1 MYYWLCSFHTLERQH
16 EKTTPINAFI
26 NLMDNYILPR
36 KQAIT
41 VFFAFA
47 FGYFLSC
54 LLRAITATLSPVL
67 TLEFELM
74 AADLGLLAGGYFLGF
89 ASMQIPLGYLLDKFG
104 PKKIVSSFLL
114 IAFIGTVSFAL
125 AQSFSGL
132 LVSRILIGVG
142 AGACLMAPLTGYR
155 IWFAENQQQR
165 VNSWM
170 LMIAS
175 LGFLSSTL
183 PVQLLLPTLGW
194 RWIFG
199 GTAAL
204 ILISIILILA
214 IIPKWNHQKDESLE
228 NQLKS
233 GSLADVWKNKFFI
246 SVIPMGLFNYGG
258 LMAIQTLWAGPW
270 MIRVAGYT
278 PLESATG
285 LFWIN
290 ITMLVSFFLWGYFLP
305 RITNLGF
312 SALKILTVGLPISFL
327 VMLFIIIL
335 GSKAGAFYIT
345 LFILSSIFLSVIQPA
360 VGLSFQ
366 SHLAGKALTSF
377 NLLIFLGAFIMQW
390 FIGLVIDLVKSF
402 GYTEIIG
409 FKTAFSV
416 FLLLSLTSYIFFL
429 IINKNHIFFKIKN
442 M

>member
-1 MYYWLCSFHTLERQH
+1 ME
-16 EKTTPINAFI
+16 
-26 NLMDNYILPR
+26 NYILPKR
-36 KQAIT
+36 QAIT
-41 VFFAFA
+41 VFFVFA

-114 IAFIGTVSFAL
+114 IAFIGTVFFAL
-125 AQSFSGL
+125 AQNFSGL

-142 AGACLMAPLTGYR
+142 VSACLMAPLTGYR

-165 VNSWM
+165 ANSWM

-183 PVQLLLPTLGW
+183 PIQLLLPAFGW

-199 GTAAL
+199 GIAAL
-204 ILISIILILA
+204 ILISIFLMLA
-214 IIPKWNHQKDESLE
+214 FIPKWDHQKNESLD
-228 NQLKS
+228 NQTSK

-270 MIRVAGYT
+270 MVRVAGYT
-278 PLESATG
+278 PIESATG

-290 ITMLVSFFLWGYFLP
+290 ITMLISFFLWGYFLP
-305 RITNLGF
+305 KITNLGF
-312 SALKILTVGLPISFL
+312 SALKILKLGLPVSFL
-327 VMLFIIIL
+327 IMLMIIIL

-345 LFILSSIFLSVIQPA
+345 LFILSSIFLSVTQPA
-360 VGLSFQ
+360 VGLSFA

-377 NLLIFLGAFIMQW
+377 NLLIFLGTFIMQW
-390 FIGLVIDLVKSF
+390 VMGLVIDLVKTF

-409 FKTAFSV
+409 FKAAFSF
-416 FLLLSLTSYIFFL
+416 FLFLSLISYIFFL
-429 IINKNHIFFKIKN
+429 IINKKS
-442 M
+442 

>member
-1 MYYWLCSFHTLERQH
+1 ME
-16 EKTTPINAFI
+16 
-26 NLMDNYILPR
+26 NYILPKR
-36 KQAIT
+36 QAIT
-41 VFFAFA
+41 VFFVFA

-114 IAFIGTVSFAL
+114 IAFIGTLSFAL

-132 LVSRILIGVG
+132 LISRILIGVG
-142 AGACLMAPLTGYR
+142 VSACLMAPLTGYR

-165 VNSWM
+165 ANSWM

-183 PVQLLLPTLGW
+183 PVQLLLPSLGW
-194 RWIFG
+194 RWLFG
-199 GTAAL
+199 GIAGL
-204 ILISIILILA
+204 ILISIFLMLA
-214 IIPKWNHQKDESLE
+214 FIPKWDHQKDESLE
-228 NQLKS
+228 NPARQ
-233 GSLADVWKNKFFI
+233 GSLSDVWKNKFFI

-312 SALKILTVGLPISFL
+312 SALKILKFGLPVSFL
-327 VMLFIIIL
+327 VMLTIIIL

-345 LFILSSIFLSVIQPA
+345 LFILSSIFLSVTQPA

-377 NLLIFLGAFIMQW
+377 NLLIFLGTFIMQW
-390 FIGLVIDLVKSF
+390 VMGLVIDLVKNS
-402 GYTEIIG
+402 GYTEITG
-409 FKTAFSV
+409 FKAAFSF
-416 FLLLSLTSYIFFL
+416 FLFLSLISYIFFL
-429 IINKNHIFFKIKN
+429 IINKKS
-442 M
+442 

>member
-1 MYYWLCSFHTLERQH
+1 
-16 EKTTPINAFI
+16 
-26 NLMDNYILPR
+26 MDNYILPKR
-36 KQAIT
+36 QAIT
-41 VFFAFA
+41 VFFVFA

-54 LLRAITATLSPVL
+54 LLRAITATLSPLL
-67 TLEFELM
+67 TSEFDLL

-89 ASMQIPLGYLLDKFG
+89 ACMQIPLGYLLDKFG

-114 IAFIGTVSFAL
+114 IALIGTASFAL

-132 LVSRILIGVG
+132 LISRILIGVG
-142 AGACLMAPLTGYR
+142 VSACLMAPLTGYR

-165 VNSWM
+165 ANSWM

-183 PVQLLLPTLGW
+183 PVQLLLPSFGW

-199 GTAAL
+199 GIA
-204 ILISIILILA
+204 ILILLS
-214 IIPKWNHQKDESLE
+214 IFLMLVFIPKWDHQNNKDVNSE
-228 NQLKS
+228 NS
-233 GSLADVWKNKFFI
+233 GSLIDVWKNKFFI

-305 RITNLGF
+305 KIIKHGF
-312 SALKILTVGLPISFL
+312 SALRILKLGLPISFI
-327 VMLFIIIL
+327 VMLVIISL
-335 GSKAGAFYIT
+335 GTKAGAFYIT
-345 LFILSSIFLSVIQPA
+345 LFILSSIFLSVTQPA
-360 VGLSFQ
+360 VGLSFP
-366 SHLAGKALTSF
+366 SYLAGKALTSF
-377 NLLIFLGAFIMQW
+377 NLLIFLGTFIMQW
-390 FIGLVIDLVKSF
+390 IIGLVIDFVKNS
-402 GYTEIIG
+402 GYSEILG
-409 FKTAFSV
+409 FKAAFSV
-416 FLLLSLTSYIFFL
+416 FLLLSFISYIFFL
-429 IINKNHIFFKIKN
+429 IINKKT
-442 M
+442 

>member
-1 MYYWLCSFHTLERQH
+1 ME
-16 EKTTPINAFI
+16 
-26 NLMDNYILPR
+26 NYILPKR
-36 KQAIT
+36 QAIT
-41 VFFAFA
+41 VFFVFA

-89 ASMQIPLGYLLDKFG
+89 ATMQIPLGYLLDKFG

-125 AQSFSGL
+125 AENFSGL
-132 LVSRILIGVG
+132 LISRILIGVG
-142 AGACLMAPLTGYR
+142 VSACLMAPLTGYR

-165 VNSWM
+165 ANSWM

-183 PVQLLLPTLGW
+183 PVQLLLPALGW
-194 RWIFG
+194 RWLFG
-199 GTAAL
+199 GIAAL
-204 ILISIILILA
+204 ILISLFLMLA
-214 IIPKWNHQKDESLE
+214 FIPKWDHQNDESLE
-228 NQLKS
+228 NPVRQ
-233 GSLADVWKNKFFI
+233 GSLSDVWKNKFFI

-258 LMAIQTLWAGPW
+258 LMAIQTIWAGPW

-290 ITMLVSFFLWGYFLP
+290 ITMLISFFLWGYFLP

-312 SALKILTVGLPISFL
+312 SALKILKLGLPVSFL
-327 VMLFIIIL
+327 IMLTIIIL

-345 LFILSSIFLSVIQPA
+345 LFILSSIFLSVTQPA
-360 VGLSFQ
+360 VGLSFA

-377 NLLIFLGAFIMQW
+377 NLLIFLGTFIMQW
-390 FIGLVIDLVKSF
+390 IMGLVIDLVKNF

-409 FKTAFSV
+409 FKAAFSF
-416 FLLLSLTSYIFFL
+416 FLFLSLISYIFFL
-429 IINKNHIFFKIKN
+429 IINKKK
-442 M
+442 

>member
-1 MYYWLCSFHTLERQH
+1 ME
-16 EKTTPINAFI
+16 
-26 NLMDNYILPR
+26 NYILPKR
-36 KQAIT
+36 QAII
-41 VFFAFA
+41 VFFVFA

-114 IAFIGTVSFAL
+114 IALIGTSSFAL

-132 LVSRILIGVG
+132 LISRILIGIGVS
-142 AGACLMAPLTGYR
+142 ACLMAPLTGYR

-165 VNSWM
+165 ANSWM

-183 PVQLLLPTLGW
+183 PVQLLLPSFGW

-199 GTAAL
+199 GIAIL
-204 ILISIILILA
+204 ILVSIILMLA
-214 IIPKWNHQKDESLE
+214 FIPKWDHQRDLSLE
-228 NQLKS
+228 NPVRQ
-233 GSLADVWKNKFFI
+233 GSLIDVWKDKFFI

-290 ITMLVSFFLWGYFLP
+290 ITMLISFFLWGYFLP
-305 RITNLGF
+305 RITSLGF
-312 SALKILTVGLPISFL
+312 SALRILKLGLPISFF
-327 VMLFIIIL
+327 VMLMIIFL
-335 GSKAGAFYIT
+335 GPKAGAFYIT
-345 LFILSSIFLSVIQPA
+345 LFILSSIFLSVTQPA
-360 VGLSFQ
+360 VGLSFP
-366 SHLAGKALTSF
+366 SYLAGKALTSF
-377 NLLIFLGAFIMQW
+377 NLLIFLGTFIMQW
-390 FIGLVIDLVKSF
+390 LMGLVIDLIKNSGYSEIF
-402 GYTEIIG
+402 G
-409 FKTAFSV
+409 FRSAFSV
-416 FLLLSLTSYIFFL
+416 FLILSLASYIFFL
-429 IINKNHIFFKIKN
+429 IINKKK
-442 M
+442 

>member
-1 MYYWLCSFHTLERQH
+1 ME
-16 EKTTPINAFI
+16 
-26 NLMDNYILPR
+26 NYILPKR
-36 KQAIT
+36 QAIT
-41 VFFAFA
+41 VFFVFA

-114 IAFIGTVSFAL
+114 IAFIGTLSFAL

-132 LVSRILIGVG
+132 LISRILIGVG
-142 AGACLMAPLTGYR
+142 VSACLMAPLTGYR

-165 VNSWM
+165 ANSWM

-183 PVQLLLPTLGW
+183 PVQLLLPSLGW
-194 RWIFG
+194 RWLFG
-199 GTAAL
+199 GIAGL
-204 ILISIILILA
+204 ILISIFLMLA
-214 IIPKWNHQKDESLE
+214 FIPKWDHQKDESLE
-228 NQLKS
+228 NPVRQ
-233 GSLADVWKNKFFI
+233 GSLSDVWKNKFFI

-312 SALKILTVGLPISFL
+312 SALKILKLGLPVSFL
-327 VMLFIIIL
+327 VMLTIIII

-345 LFILSSIFLSVIQPA
+345 LFILSSIFLSVTQPA

-377 NLLIFLGAFIMQW
+377 NLLIFLGTFIMQW
-390 FIGLVIDLVKSF
+390 VMGLVIDLVKNY

-409 FKTAFSV
+409 FKAAFSF
-416 FLLLSLTSYIFFL
+416 FLFLSLISYIFFL
-429 IINKNHIFFKIKN
+429 IINKKS
-442 M
+442 

>member
-1 MYYWLCSFHTLERQH
+1 ME
-16 EKTTPINAFI
+16 
-26 NLMDNYILPR
+26 NYILPKR
-36 KQAIT
+36 QAIT
-41 VFFAFA
+41 VFFVFA

-125 AQSFSGL
+125 AQNFSGL

-142 AGACLMAPLTGYR
+142 VSACLMAPLTGYR

-165 VNSWM
+165 ANSWM

-183 PVQLLLPTLGW
+183 PIQLLLPAFGW

-199 GTAAL
+199 GIAAL
-204 ILISIILILA
+204 ILISIFLMLA
-214 IIPKWNHQKDESLE
+214 FIPKWDHQKNESLD
-228 NQLKS
+228 NQTSK

-270 MIRVAGYT
+270 MVRVAGYT
-278 PLESATG
+278 PIESATG

-290 ITMLVSFFLWGYFLP
+290 ITMLISFFLWGYFLP
-305 RITNLGF
+305 KITNLGF
-312 SALKILTVGLPISFL
+312 SALKILKLGLPVSFL
-327 VMLFIIIL
+327 IMLMIIIL

-345 LFILSSIFLSVIQPA
+345 LFILSSIFLSVTQPA
-360 VGLSFQ
+360 VGLSFA

-377 NLLIFLGAFIMQW
+377 NLLIFLGTFIMQW
-390 FIGLVIDLVKSF
+390 VMGLVIDLVKTF
-402 GYTEIIG
+402 GYTEIMG
-409 FKTAFSV
+409 FKAAFSF
-416 FLLLSLTSYIFFL
+416 FLFLSLISYIFFL
-429 IINKNHIFFKIKN
+429 IINKKS
-442 M
+442 

>member
-1 MYYWLCSFHTLERQH
+1 ME
-16 EKTTPINAFI
+16 
-26 NLMDNYILPR
+26 NYILPKR
-36 KQAIT
+36 QAIT
-41 VFFAFA
+41 VFFVFA

-114 IAFIGTVSFAL
+114 IAFIGTLSFAL

-132 LVSRILIGVG
+132 LISRILIGVG
-142 AGACLMAPLTGYR
+142 VSACLMAPLKGYR

-165 VNSWM
+165 ANSWM

-183 PVQLLLPTLGW
+183 PVQLLLPSLGW
-194 RWIFG
+194 RWLFG
-199 GTAAL
+199 GIAGL
-204 ILISIILILA
+204 ILISICLMLA
-214 IIPKWNHQKDESLE
+214 FIPKWDHQKDESLE
-228 NQLKS
+228 NPVRQ
-233 GSLADVWKNKFFI
+233 GSLSDVWKNKFFI

-270 MIRVAGYT
+270 MVRVAGYT

-312 SALKILTVGLPISFL
+312 SALKILKIGLPVSFL
-327 VMLFIIIL
+327 VMLTIIIL

-345 LFILSSIFLSVIQPA
+345 LFILSSIFLSVTQPA

-366 SHLAGKALTSF
+366 SHLVGKALTSF
-377 NLLIFLGAFIMQW
+377 NLLIFLGTFIMQW
-390 FIGLVIDLVKSF
+390 VMGLIIDLVKNS

-409 FKTAFSV
+409 FKIAFSF
-416 FLLLSLTSYIFFL
+416 FLFLSLISYI
-429 IINKNHIFFKIKN
+429 
-442 M
+442 

>member
-1 MYYWLCSFHTLERQH
+1 ME
-16 EKTTPINAFI
+16 
-26 NLMDNYILPR
+26 NYILPKR
-36 KQAIT
+36 QAIT
-41 VFFAFA
+41 VFFVFA

-114 IAFIGTVSFAL
+114 IAFIGTLSFAL

-132 LVSRILIGVG
+132 LISRILIGVG
-142 AGACLMAPLTGYR
+142 VSACLMAPLTGYR

-165 VNSWM
+165 ANSWM

-183 PVQLLLPTLGW
+183 PVQLLLPSLGW
-194 RWIFG
+194 RWLFG
-199 GTAAL
+199 GIAGL
-204 ILISIILILA
+204 ILISIFLMLA
-214 IIPKWNHQKDESLE
+214 FIPKWDHQKDESLE
-228 NQLKS
+228 NPVRQ
-233 GSLADVWKNKFFI
+233 GSLSDVWKNKFFI

-312 SALKILTVGLPISFL
+312 SALKILKLGLPVSFL
-327 VMLFIIIL
+327 VMLTIIIL

-345 LFILSSIFLSVIQPA
+345 LFILSSIFLSVTQPA

-377 NLLIFLGAFIMQW
+377 NLLIFLGTFIMQW
-390 FIGLVIDLVKSF
+390 VMGLVIDLVKNY

-409 FKTAFSV
+409 FKAAFSF
-416 FLLLSLTSYIFFL
+416 FLFLSLISYIFFL
-429 IINKNHIFFKIKN
+429 IINRKS
-442 M
+442 

>member
-1 MYYWLCSFHTLERQH
+1 
-16 EKTTPINAFI
+16 
-26 NLMDNYILPR
+26 MDNYILPR
-36 KQAIT
+36 KQVIT
-41 VFFAFA
+41 VFFVFA

-54 LLRAITATLSPVL
+54 LLRAITATLSPVF
-67 TLEFELM
+67 TLEFDLM

-89 ASMQIPLGYLLDKFG
+89 ACMQIPLGYLLDKLG
-104 PKKIVSSFLL
+104 PKKIVSTFLL
-114 IAFIGTVSFAL
+114 IALIGTVSFAL

-142 AGACLMAPLTGYR
+142 SSACLMAPLTGYR
-155 IWFAENQQQR
+155 IWLKENQQQR
-165 VNSWM
+165 ANSWM
-170 LMIAS
+170 FMMAS

-183 PVQLLLPTLGW
+183 PIQLLLPLLGW

-199 GTAAL
+199 GISVL
-204 ILISIILILA
+204 LLISIILMLA
-214 IIPKWNHQKDESLE
+214 FIPKWNHQKERSLE
-228 NQLKS
+228 NPIKS
-233 GSLADVWKNKFFI
+233 DSFTDVWKNKFFI

-285 LFWIN
+285 LFSIN

-305 RITNLGF
+305 KITDLGF
-312 SALKILTVGLPISFL
+312 NALKILKLGLPISFL
-327 VMLFIIIL
+327 VMLTIIVL
-335 GSKAGAFYIT
+335 GSKAGALLIT
-345 LFILSSIFLSVIQPA
+345 LFILTSIFLSVIQPA

-390 FIGLVIDLVKSF
+390 FIGFVIDLIKSL

-409 FKTAFSV
+409 FQAAFSV
-416 FLLLSLTSYIFFL
+416 FLFLSLTSYIFFL
-429 IINKNHIFFKIKN
+429 IINKKN
-442 M
+442 ENLKK

>member
-1 MYYWLCSFHTLERQH
+1 ME
-16 EKTTPINAFI
+16 
-26 NLMDNYILPR
+26 NYILPKR
-36 KQAIT
+36 QAIT
-41 VFFAFA
+41 VFFIFA

-67 TLEFELM
+67 TSEFNLL

-89 ASMQIPLGYLLDKFG
+89 ACMQIPLGYLLDKFG

-114 IAFIGTVSFAL
+114 IALIGTTSFAL

-142 AGACLMAPLTGYR
+142 VSACLMAPLTGYR

-165 VNSWM
+165 ANSWM

-183 PVQLLLPTLGW
+183 PVQLLLPSFGW

-199 GTAAL
+199 GIAIL
-204 ILISIILILA
+204 ILISIFLMLA
-214 IIPKWNHQKDESLE
+214 FIPKWDYFKEDDLKE
-228 NQLKS
+228 NSSKS
-233 GSLADVWKNKFFI
+233 SSLADVWKNRFFI

-290 ITMLVSFFLWGYFLP
+290 ITMLISFFLWGYFLP
-305 RITNLGF
+305 RITNRGF
-312 SALKILTVGLPISFL
+312 SALKILKFGLPISFL
-327 VMLFIIIL
+327 VMLSIILL

-345 LFILSSIFLSVIQPA
+345 LFILSSIFLSVTQPA
-360 VGLSFQ
+360 VGLSFP
-366 SHLAGKALTSF
+366 SYLAGKALTSF
-377 NLLIFLGAFIMQW
+377 NLLIFLGTFIMQW
-390 FIGLVIDLVKSF
+390 LMGLVIDLVKNF
-402 GYTEIIG
+402 GYSEIIS
-409 FKTAFSV
+409 FKSAFSV
-416 FLLLSLTSYIFFL
+416 FLILSLISYIFFL
-429 IINKNHIFFKIKN
+429 IINKKT
-442 M
+442 

>member
-1 MYYWLCSFHTLERQH
+1 
-16 EKTTPINAFI
+16 
-26 NLMDNYILPR
+26 MDNYILPR

-41 VFFAFA
+41 VFFVFA

-54 LLRAITATLSPVL
+54 LLRAITATLSPIL
-67 TLEFELM
+67 TSEFELM

-114 IAFIGTVSFAL
+114 IAFIGTISFAL
-125 AQSFSGL
+125 ANSFSGL
-132 LVSRILIGVG
+132 LISRILIGVG
-142 AGACLMAPLTGYR
+142 VSACLMAPLTGYR

-165 VNSWM
+165 ANSWM

-183 PVQLLLPTLGW
+183 PVQLLLPTFGW
-194 RWIFG
+194 RGLFIVI
-199 GTAAL
+199 AIL
-204 ILISIILILA
+204 ILISIVLMLA
-214 IIPKWNHQKDESLE
+214 FIPKWDHQNEEQSTEVITKT
-228 NQLKS
+228 
-233 GSLADVWKNKFFI
+233 GSLKDVWKNRFFI

-270 MIRVAGYT
+270 MIRVTGYT

-305 RITNLGF
+305 KITNLGF
-312 SALKILTVGLPISFL
+312 SALKILKLGLPISFL
-327 VMLFIIIL
+327 VMLSIIVL

-345 LFILSSIFLSVIQPA
+345 LFILSSIFLSVTQPA

-377 NLLIFLGAFIMQW
+377 NLLIFLGTFIMQW
-390 FIGLVIDLVKSF
+390 IMGLVIDLVKNF
-402 GYTEIIG
+402 GYTEIAG
-409 FKTAFSV
+409 FKSAFSV
-416 FLLLSLTSYIFFL
+416 FLFLSLTSYIFFL
-429 IINKNHIFFKIKN
+429 IINKKS
-442 M
+442 